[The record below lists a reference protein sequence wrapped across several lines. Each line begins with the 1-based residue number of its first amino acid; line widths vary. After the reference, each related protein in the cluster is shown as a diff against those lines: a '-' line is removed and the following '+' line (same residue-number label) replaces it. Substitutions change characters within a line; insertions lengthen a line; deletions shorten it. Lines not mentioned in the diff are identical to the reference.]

1 MKKKITLLLCVVIAI
16 AMFFGA
22 CANGTPGPGASPSAS
37 ASAGS
42 DTVVVGEI
50 DGQPVYKSELES
62 WLNMMGYGA
71 DILSDPTYADSFP
84 KILDSFMSVK
94 AMNAEI
100 MKRGYLDNLTSDQIS
115 QAEQYAQTDIDTSVQ
130 NYGMTEEQVLAQIG
144 LTKDELVEQYKLN
157 IAGNTAFTDL
167 VGNLKP
173 TEDQIKQEYDDTVAT
188 QKSAMDADP
197 KVYVSDVNSGTD
209 VYYVPAGVRMV
220 RKLLIAIDSKTA
232 DAILTLRESDFND
245 QADILLNDALS
256 KIKAKAEGAADKI
269 KGGLSFTDAMTQ
281 FNEDD
286 NAPEGGYAVVTG
298 TTEYPGTFTEKA
310 MALTSLEQM
319 SDMFATDEGYL
330 IIEYTSDLKA
340 GAVDYASVKDKLSE
354 SLLTQVQTDAWTA
367 MIDQWK
373 TDHNIKTF
381 AENL

>member
-310 MALTSLEQM
+310 MALTSLEQT

-340 GAVDYASVKDKLSE
+340 GAVDYASVRDKLSE

>member
-310 MALTSLEQM
+310 MALTSLEQT